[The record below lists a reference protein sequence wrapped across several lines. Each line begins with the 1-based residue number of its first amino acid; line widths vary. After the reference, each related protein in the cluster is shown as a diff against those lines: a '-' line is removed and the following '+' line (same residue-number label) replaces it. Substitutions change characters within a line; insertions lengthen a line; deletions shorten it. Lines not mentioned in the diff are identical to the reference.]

1 MVNQMLAK
9 KFALA
14 FGIAVVFPAMIHS
27 GVSIFYAP
35 PRWEDYTVA
44 PGTAPGA
51 DEWKK
56 KQTERRAAE
65 KVFENHL
72 FAVAVPLG
80 LIAIIAGAFFLS
92 PAIGTGLMFGGV
104 FSVCDGY
111 ISCWSELSPTLRFLS
126 LLAVFV
132 VLLLVGYRRIERKEI
147 NRELPPTA
155 A

>member
-1 MVNQMLAK
+1 MATQLLAK
-9 KFALA
+9 RFALA

-27 GVSIFYAP
+27 GVSIFSPP

-44 PGTAPGA
+44 PGAAPKP
-51 DEWKK
+51 DEWKT
-56 KQTERRAAE
+56 KQAERRAAE
-65 KVFENHL
+65 KAFENHL

-80 LIAIIAGAFFLS
+80 LIAIITGAFFLS

-111 ISCWSELSPTLRFLS
+111 ISCWSELSATLRFLS

-132 VLLLVGYRRIERKEI
+132 VLLLVGYRKLERKE
-147 NRELPPTA
+147 T
-155 A
+155 